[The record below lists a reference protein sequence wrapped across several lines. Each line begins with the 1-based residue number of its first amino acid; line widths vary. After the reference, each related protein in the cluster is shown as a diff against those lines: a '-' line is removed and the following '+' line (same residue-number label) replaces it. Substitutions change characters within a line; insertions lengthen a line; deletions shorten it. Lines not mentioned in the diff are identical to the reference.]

1 MRIKL
6 RTLHKIIQESIS
18 QAHFEKLQTLIE
30 SGNEATYNQAIELWE
45 TLDPGGCPYPPYEEF
60 FGPKGEPHIIGIFS
74 ETKMAMEHPGFFR
87 EYCSAGW
94 LSPRHELRFEFT
106 FPFVCGDEDAD
117 YDFGMGQRY
126 YVVPGTDVD
135 VISDWIEQDMA
146 NEIMEL
152 SQGIGWEVF
161 WDKWKSIT
169 VDVDDQT
176 LEDLQNGFATVTVSY
191 T

>member
-30 SGNEATYNQAIELWE
+30 SGDEASYNQAIELWE
-45 TLDPGGCPYPPYEEF
+45 TLDPGGCPYPPHEEF
-60 FGPKGEPHIIGIFS
+60 FDPNGEPRIIGLFS
-74 ETKMAMEHPGFFR
+74 ETKMAMEHPGFFH

-94 LSPRHELRFEFT
+94 LSPRPELRFEFT
-106 FPFVCGDEDAD
+106 FPFVCGDEGAV
-117 YDFGMGQRY
+117 YDFGMGQEY

-135 VISDWIEQDMA
+135 VISEWIEQDMA

-152 SQGIGWEVF
+152 SQGMTWEVF

-169 VDVDDQT
+169 VDIDDQT
-176 LEDLQNGFATVTVSY
+176 LEDLQNGYATVTVSY